1 MTPELTYDELI
12 DATFKGIYNKAFTQ
26 MLAGYSS
33 SLRGMA
39 HNHDTQVRILP
50 PQSEIGREP
59 APDVDPPAL
68 RWETL
73 GRKLGRSLING
84 TEEVS

>member
-1 MTPELTYDELI
+1 
-12 DATFKGIYNKAFTQ
+12 
-26 MLAGYSS
+26 
-33 SLRGMA
+33 
-39 HNHDTQVRILP
+39 
-50 PQSEIGREP
+50 
-59 APDVDPPAL
+59 VDPPAL